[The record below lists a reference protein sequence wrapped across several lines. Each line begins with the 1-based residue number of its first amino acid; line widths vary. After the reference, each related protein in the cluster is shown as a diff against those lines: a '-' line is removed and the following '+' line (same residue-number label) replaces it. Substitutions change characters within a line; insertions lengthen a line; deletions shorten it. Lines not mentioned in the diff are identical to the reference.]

1 MRRILLVLA
10 MLSFGFGVH
19 APARAEGGQT
29 PVYKR
34 CVGDPPRQT
43 EDPMSLPCDGSFDE
57 DNGGNTYQ
65 GVTADEIT
73 VLIYVDYGCPN
84 FECGR
89 SPGTYIDLDGTP
101 QQSCPKTWPAGNP
114 DAANCDD
121 ILVRTARAYN
131 IWGNDRYQTFARH
144 VHYYM
149 YYSAAGTPESRR
161 ADAADNWA
169 RLHPFAVIDEAFY
182 GGHND
187 AYDDAMAA
195 RGTMVFGSQYPVPN
209 ALETKNAPMQWSFW
223 PDVEHWADLYGGYV
237 CATLAGRPASHAG
250 DATANGGPR
259 SFALWS
265 TSDASK
271 PGLRLFALLV
281 KEKLHQCG
289 ADVVAEAT
297 YPSEGFD
304 LEGRGVLDVSAV
316 FAVATFETARATTVL
331 WLGGVEGR
339 FTPTAAMLGYH
350 PEIVV
355 AGDLRNDDNA
365 SGRLQSQDVWR
376 HAWGVHLQLAMA
388 NIEDDYGYRRLHGG
402 RPPTRRRALGHTAVP
417 RPLHAV
423 PGDPSRHLEPQPGQ
437 RGRRVAGGAA
447 HLERGSERRVVLLRS
462 GRLQLRQGRERDV
475 VGPGGHRGRP
485 SGPRVLEARS
495 RRCAI
500 PRRPVAERGR
510 RLRRRGRSVH
520 VIRGPRRHPRVS
532 VSVSPHRT

>member
-388 NIEDDYGYRRLHGG
+388 NIEDDYGYVAYTEVDPRRDDALWGTQLYRDHFMLFQAIQAGTSNLNPDNVDAGLRAAPPILSADPNVASCFFDPGDYSCVKDASEMWWDPAGIADGHPGPGCWRLAHGG
-402 RPPTRRRALGHTAVP
+402 VRYRAGQW
-417 RPLHAV
+417 
-423 PGDPSRHLEPQPGQ
+423 PSADG
-437 RGRRVAGGAA
+437 AFGGAA
-447 HLERGSERRVVLLRS
+447 DPCTSFEGRV
-462 GRLQLRQGRERDV
+462 G
-475 VGPGGHRGRP
+475 
-485 SGPRVLEARS
+485 
-495 RRCAI
+495 
-500 PRRPVAERGR
+500 
-510 RLRRRGRSVH
+510 
-520 VIRGPRRHPRVS
+520 IRA
-532 VSVSPHRT
+532 